1 MQMVYLG
8 IIGQT
13 IAAIVLIVAVTL
25 LVHQRADPGNILV
38 SIGAVLFA
46 VFTKIRLI
54 GYEWDDFLSSNR
66 KKRRR

>member
-1 MQMVYLG
+1 MVYLG

-54 GYEWDDFLSSNR
+54 GYEIDEMITKGK